1 MIEVAA
7 NPFAYRLDPNDPALI
22 EGPTAS
28 CFLEFKAA
36 TLAMIRKQG
45 AIVGWTAP
53 LASF

>member
-22 EGPTAS
+22 EDPTAS
-28 CFLEFKAA
+28 CFLEFKSA